1 MKTMKSF
8 FIPAIVGIGLLL
20 TACENDPKDENLNVQ
35 QEVSDEVL
43 DKLASLEL
51 NTNDVSLTDVVLP
64 DGSVETNY
72 LIEGDILMSK
82 EHLSEMELHGGVES
96 EQYHTWNLVNSP
108 KTINVIGYTGSS
120 QGLSSAMQ
128 TALQQ
133 AVNSYN
139 SLNLGLTFTLT
150 FGTNYNPY
158 DIVVY
163 SPSGGAGGQAGFP
176 SGGNP
181 YKWVQIFS
189 GLNSY
194 PTQVIRHVIMHEIG
208 HCLGMR
214 HTDWFSRQS
223 CGQNSNEGEAGVGA
237 VHIPGTPTGYDPSS
251 VMLACFNSGVSGNW
265 GQYDIVALNYL
276 Y

>member
-20 TACENDPKDENLNVQ
+20 TACENDPKDENLDVQ

-72 LIEGDILMSK
+72 LIEGDIVMSK